1 MITKQQIQKQVWD
14 ILLLTEKWLLILML
28 EVSPKSTPKRKR
40 KKMKMSGR
48 VVRPKKKRVSLL
60 KEKTVSSKLEDPRS
74 DLLEEEK
81 DEEGRLGR
89 LKK

>member
-1 MITKQQIQKQVWD
+1 
-14 ILLLTEKWLLILML
+14 ML

-48 VVRPKKKRVSLL
+48 VVCPKK
-60 KEKTVSSKLEDPRS
+60 TSKPFKGEDPRS

-89 LKK
+89 SKK